1 MRLLLPPLML
11 LATSASAEF
20 IPGSD
25 ILVGNWSGGAYTY
38 DDTGA
43 FSHCVVSAPYVSGDT
58 LLLSVNENASVT
70 VGVVSPVLKLQ
81 PGQEIPVSLFID
93 NRAPFYGSAIA
104 QDTNFAT
111 LVLFDFENAL
121 TALQKGRTLVIES
134 AAGSGS
140 YDLAGTFKALN
151 QTLECAVRHLN
162 YTAKPS
168 ASAPPID
175 QAASSTPIDRT
186 LLFQVATGMIADMGI
201 SDFVYLSEADTSA
214 IFGSDA
220 VAWKSQT
227 VGILGGVVTVSA
239 NGLEQLKQTDG
250 QDFDFLSKSCDGDVA
265 TTARNVSMTDY
276 QSRELRMVCVE
287 GESTTESLLNKT
299 LIGNTVLYTLLVFDG
314 TSQVSEPIERQQMSE
329 QAALRAASFVTE

>member
-1 MRLLLPPLML
+1 MRLLLATLMM
-11 LATSASAEF
+11 LATSAEAEY

-25 ILVGNWSGGAYTY
+25 IQVGNWNGAAYTN
-38 DDTGA
+38 DASGT
-43 FSHCVVSAPYVSGDT
+43 FSHCAVSASYLSGDT
-58 LLLSVNENASVT
+58 LLLSVNANATVT
-70 VGVVSPVLKLQ
+70 IGVVSAAVNLTA
-81 PGQEIPVSLFID
+81 GQEIPVALFID
-93 NRAPFYGSAIA
+93 RRAPFYGTAVA
-104 QDTNFAT
+104 QDSNFAT
-111 LVLFDFENAL
+111 LVLPDFENAL

-134 AAGSGS
+134 AAGSGT
-140 YDLAGTFKALN
+140 YDLTGTFRALN
-151 QTLECAVRHLN
+151 ATLDCALHNLN
-162 YTAKPS
+162 Y
-168 ASAPPID
+168 
-175 QAASSTPIDRT
+175 AASPTVTSPPVGQTASIPSVDKT
-186 LLFQVATGMIADMGI
+186 VLFQVATGMIADMGI
-201 SDFVYLSEADTSA
+201 SDFVYLSEADTTA

-239 NGLEQLKQTDG
+239 DGLEQLKQTDG
-250 QDFDFLSKSCDGDVA
+250 QDFDFLSKSCEGDVA

-287 GESTTESLLNKT
+287 GQSTTESLLNKT